1 MWQICIQKY
10 RGLPDG
16 KGTTGRIGAEN
27 YQNGP
32 RIHEFF
38 REMNKEVLSHYD
50 IMTVGEMSDVPI
62 EEALRYAG
70 NDSQE
75 LNMVFQF
82 EHNRLDM
89 PNGERWAYRKVPL
102 PELKK

>member
-1 MWQICIQKY
+1 
-10 RGLPDG
+10 
-16 KGTTGRIGAEN
+16 
-27 YQNGP
+27 
-32 RIHEFF
+32 
-38 REMNKEVLSHYD
+38 
-50 IMTVGEMSDVPI
+50 MTVGEMSDVPI

-102 PELKK
+102 PELKEVMTKWQVGMDGKA